1 MVNPSWEDF
10 SSIGMTKDQQTEER
24 ILEAA
29 QRVFVRRGMSG
40 ARTQEIADEA
50 GVNRAL
56 INYYFRSKDKLADA
70 VFLRVA
76 RSLFPALMR
85 TLASDLPFREKL
97 QATIDL
103 EFDTLAK
110 HPFLPLYVLAEL
122 QYHPERLQ
130 AFLNQSLPLNQMRTV
145 VLSKLQQQLDAE
157 AEAGRLRPSRA
168 EDVLVTLISLMIF
181 PFAASSM
188 IETVLGFS
196 QEDQEVMRER
206 RRADLADFVLRGL
219 RP

>member
-1 MVNPSWEDF
+1 
-10 SSIGMTKDQQTEER
+10 MTKDQQTEER

-85 TLASDLPFREKL
+85 TLASDLPLREKL

-130 AFLNQSLPLNQMRTV
+130 GFLNQSLPLNQMRTV

-196 QEDQEVMRER
+196 QEDQQAMRER

-219 RP
+219 GP